1 MKKWIIPLSILCVI
15 FLVFIFSNETL
26 TTYALS
32 ERIDEQIE
40 FVYKDKI
47 FLYNLD
53 ENIKKSSIFDI
64 DYEINKYNR
73 FNSKFDRKNLLKDML
88 EKGFSSD
95 IALNYLFPN
104 LEKKIS
110 EIEKNIA
117 KKAKNAEMTV
127 NRNSERVFF
136 IKKEQVGEKLN
147 KLALYNSIAQAYL
160 NDDELVF
167 SLPIVFIE
175 PEIKSEDFFRY
186 TNLRADFSTDISRS
200 SADRKHNIKNALE
213 SINMV
218 KLAPRAS
225 FSFNKTVGR
234 RTQENGYRTAKIIVN
249 NEFVDGVGGGVCQV
263 STTLYNS
270 ALLAG
275 LDILEANKH
284 SKQISYVKYGF
295 DAMVNYG
302 SSDLKFRN
310 NTNEKIIIVTN
321 YSPTRARI
329 RIYGE
334 ALQNKSYKLTNE
346 IVSITEPT
354 VETRKDISGKYQD
367 RVVYEDEYFYLKN
380 AYRGMEIKSYREEYV
395 SGKLTRRELLRFDK
409 YKVQNGIKVYGTKKR
424 AEPDCALNDSD
435 EINFSVMSLFR

>member
-218 KLAPRAS
+218 ELAPRAS

-234 RTQENGYRTAKIIVN
+234 RTQENGYRTAK
-249 NEFVDGVGGGVCQV
+249 
-263 STTLYNS
+263 SLLTTN
-270 ALLAG
+270 LLTAWVAECAKCPPHYTTPHYWRAW
-275 LDILEANKH
+275 IFWKQTNIA
-284 SKQISYVKYGF
+284 SK
-295 DAMVNYG
+295 
-302 SSDLKFRN
+302 L
-310 NTNEKIIIVTN
+310 
-321 YSPTRARI
+321 
-329 RIYGE
+329 
-334 ALQNKSYKLTNE
+334 
-346 IVSITEPT
+346 
-354 VETRKDISGKYQD
+354 
-367 RVVYEDEYFYLKN
+367 
-380 AYRGMEIKSYREEYV
+380 
-395 SGKLTRRELLRFDK
+395 
-409 YKVQNGIKVYGTKKR
+409 
-424 AEPDCALNDSD
+424 
-435 EINFSVMSLFR
+435 VM